1 MLNPRLVAGPA
12 ATVFWLMAVAA
23 PASGL
28 TVSGLRCEQL
38 TDPEGIDVRQP
49 RLSWV
54 LESRQRDEVQTA
66 WQVMVASSPA
76 ALEARQPDLW
86 DSGKV
91 VSDQSI
97 HVRYQGKELGSH
109 AQCFWQVRVWDKAGK
124 ASPWSKPGRWT
135 MGLLSPADW
144 HGRWI
149 GLDGEDK
156 TNYLEGTS
164 WIWSAERGTPGQPAT
179 NWFRRVVTPPAHR
192 QVTRAVFQY
201 TGDNECRG
209 FLDIFDLGA
218 RNNYRT
224 VKWNDITSRLEPGRT
239 CLFGLVGRHD
249 GRQGP
254 AGVTGLLTIEF
265 DAGDPLVIPT
275 DEKWKVSSHLEP
287 DWNTAGFDDSQ
298 WRPATVLGPV
308 GMEPWDKPRTAEDRR
323 LPARWLRKEFV
334 VQKPVRRATVSY
346 SGLGLS
352 ELYLNGR
359 KVGDEVLS
367 PALSQYDQRVF
378 YVTHEVTS
386 LLQTG
391 PNALGVVLGGG
402 RFCSDRSRVYAGTVN
417 FGWPKLLLQ
426 LRLEHADGTISEV
439 VSDETWK
446 LTTDGPILANGEF
459 DGEDY
464 DARKEMPGWNRPGY
478 PDRGWEPARVVSA
491 PPGTLAAQMQPPI
504 RVTGTL
510 KPVKMTEP
518 RPGTYIFDMG
528 QNLVGWCRLR
538 VQGPAGT
545 QVRLRHAETLREDG
559 MLYMANLR
567 GARAT
572 DFYTLKGTGLEIYE
586 PRFTYHGFRFVEVTG
601 YPGKPT
607 LSALE
612 GRVVND
618 DLPRAGEFSCS
629 NPLLNRIYRNA
640 TWGIRGNYRSIPTD
654 CPQRDERQGWLGD
667 RSEECRG
674 ETYVFDI
681 SALYPKWLQDISDA
695 QRASGS
701 VPDVAPA
708 YWPIYSDNVT
718 WPSTLIIAPAVLHRQ
733 YADRDTLAARF
744 DSAGRWLDYMRQFF
758 TNGIIAKDSYG
769 DWCVPPEDL
778 RLIHSKDPARQTDK
792 GLLATAYF
800 YHDLTLMERYAR
812 LLGRQSDAARFAD
825 WARELKTAFNHRFFD
840 PAKGYYDNGSQTA
853 CILPLAFGLVAEEH
867 RPAVFRRLVDKIEN
881 ESRGHVGT
889 GLIGG
894 QHLMRVLSDHG
905 RADLAYRIATQ
916 EDYPGWGYM
925 VRQGATTIW
934 ELWNGNTAD
943 PTMNSGNHV
952 MLLGDLVIWLH
963 EYLAGIAADPDQPGF
978 KHIIMKP
985 CPVGDLSHV
994 KASHRSPYGLIRS
1007 EWRRRGEKFD
1017 WRITVPPNTTATLYV
1032 PASSPQAVGGH
1043 GKRARLGRAVEFLR
1057 MEPGRAVYRVGGG
1070 TYHFTSH

>member
-1 MLNPRLVAGPA
+1 LPALVVLAALWLIAFPA
-12 ATVFWLMAVAA
+12 AGR
-23 PASGL
+23 GL
-28 TVSGLRCEQL
+28 TVTGLQCEQL
-38 TDPEGIDVRQP
+38 TDPEGIDARQP

-54 LESRQRDEVQTA
+54 LESREPGQVQTA
-66 WQVMVASSPA
+66 FQVIVASSPA
-76 ALEARQPDLW
+76 RLEALQPDLW

-91 VSDQSI
+91 VSDQSVR
-97 HVRYQGKELGSH
+97 VRYQGRELASH
-109 AQCFWQVRVWDKAGK
+109 GQCFWKVRVWDKAGK
-124 ASPWSKPGRWT
+124 VSPWSQAARWT
-135 MGLLSPADW
+135 MGLFSPEDW
-144 HGRWI
+144 RARWI
-149 GLDGEDK
+149 GLDGEER

-164 WIWSAERGTPGQPAT
+164 WIWSGDRGPLNRPVT
-179 NWFRRVVTPPAHR
+179 NWFRRVITLPPNR
-192 QVTRAVFQY
+192 QITRALFQY

-209 FLDIFDLGA
+209 WLNIFDLGA

-224 VKWNDITSRLEPGRT
+224 VKWNDITTRLEAGRT
-239 CLFGLVGRHD
+239 YVFGLVGRHD
-249 GRQGP
+249 GPQGP
-254 AGVTGLLTIEF
+254 AGVVGLLTIEF
-265 DAGDPLVIPT
+265 AEGAPLIIPT
-275 DEKWKVSSHLEP
+275 DDRWKVSTAFEP
-287 DWNTAGFDDSQ
+287 EWNTPTFDDGK

-308 GMEPWDKPRTAEDRR
+308 GTEPWGKPRTAEERR
-323 LPARWLRKEFV
+323 LPARWLRKEFAV
-334 VQKPVRRATVSY
+334 GKPVRRATVSY
-346 SGLGLS
+346 CGLGLS

-386 LLQTG
+386 WIREGQ
-391 PNALGVVLGGG
+391 NAVGVVLGGG

-426 LRLEHADGTISEV
+426 LRIEHTDGTLSEV
-439 VSDETWK
+439 VTDETWK
-446 LTTDGPILANGEF
+446 LTTNGPILANGEF
-459 DGEDY
+459 DGEEY
-464 DARKEMPGWNRPGY
+464 DARKEMPGWDRPGY
-478 PDRGWEPARVVSA
+478 SGTGWESARLVSP
-491 PPGTLAAQMQPPI
+491 PPGVLAPQMQPPI

-510 KPVKMTEP
+510 KPVKMSEP
-518 RPGTYIFDMG
+518 RPGTWIFDLG
-528 QNLVGWCRLR
+528 QNMVGWCRLR
-538 VQGPAGT
+538 VRGPAGT
-545 QVRLRHAETLREDG
+545 QVRLRHAETLAEDG
-559 MLYMANLR
+559 TLYMANLR

-572 DFYTLKGTGLEIYE
+572 DLYTLKGTGLEIYE

-601 YPGKPT
+601 FPGKPT

-618 DLPRAGEFSCS
+618 DLPQAGEFTCS

-674 ETYVFDI
+674 ESYVFDI
-681 SALYPKWLQDISDA
+681 SSLYPKWLQDISDS
-695 QRASGS
+695 QRPSGS
-701 VPDVAPA
+701 VPDVVPA

-718 WPSTLIIAPAVLHRQ
+718 WPSTLIIAPGVLHRQ
-733 YADRDTLAARF
+733 YADLDSIAARF
-744 DSAGRWLDYMRQFF
+744 ESAVLWVNYMRQFF
-758 TNGIIAKDSYG
+758 TNGIIARDSYG

-792 GLLATAYF
+792 ALLATAYF
-800 YHDLTLMERYAR
+800 YHDLTLMARYAR
-812 LLGRQSDAARFAD
+812 LLGRPADAARFAD
-825 WARELKTAFNHRFFD
+825 GAREVKEAFHRRFFD

-853 CILPLAFGLVAEEH
+853 CILPLAFGLAPEEH
-867 RPAVFRRLVDKIEN
+867 RAAVFGRLVDKIEN

-925 VRQGATTIW
+925 VNQGATTIW

-952 MLLGDLVIWLH
+952 MLLGDLVIWFY

-978 KHIIMKP
+978 KHVIMKP

-994 KASHRSPYGLIRS
+994 QASHRSPYGIVRS
-1007 EWRRRGEKFD
+1007 EWRRRGKAFD
-1017 WRITVPPNTTATLYV
+1017 WRIEVPPNATATVYV
-1032 PASSPQAVGGH
+1032 PANSPEAVGGD
-1043 GKRARLGRAVEFLR
+1043 GKRARQGGVVEFRHMEQGRAVF
-1057 MEPGRAVYRVGGG
+1057 RVGSG
-1070 TYHFTSH
+1070 TFRFTSN